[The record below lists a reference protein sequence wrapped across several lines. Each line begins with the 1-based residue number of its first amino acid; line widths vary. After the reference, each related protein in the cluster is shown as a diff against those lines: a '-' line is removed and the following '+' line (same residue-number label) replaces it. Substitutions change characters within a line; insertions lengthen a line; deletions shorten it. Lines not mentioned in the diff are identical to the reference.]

1 MMIFNDE
8 AKYFNWLCSFFSNK
22 DKYWNLLTDLY
33 NKEFVYIFVM
43 DGNRAE
49 DGINLRYRFEREFN
63 YLPGSVT
70 GYFGSRS
77 CSVLEMMVALGLR
90 CEETIMTDDHYGNRT
105 SYWLNSMISS
115 LGLYTFTDDN
125 YDHDSVDYILDRFLN
140 RQYKPNGEGG
150 LFVVNDRS
158 VNMRSIEIWT
168 QMNWY
173 LNNYI

>member
-8 AKYFNWLCSFFSNK
+8 AKYFNWLCSFFLNE

-70 GYFGSRS
+70 GYFGSKS

-105 SYWLNSMISS
+105 SYWLNSMIIS
-115 LGLYTFTDDN
+115 LGL
-125 YDHDSVDYILDRFLN
+125 DRF
-140 RQYKPNGEGG
+140 
-150 LFVVNDRS
+150 
-158 VNMRSIEIWT
+158 T
-168 QMNWY
+168 
-173 LNNYI
+173 